1 MYAHVRIFH
10 CIQMT
15 QTLCCLCAEILR
27 FKNSGPARK
36 KQKFTFRILGN
47 PPEVTLSENPRVSVS
62 FLDGR
67 RGQKPWKPSKNQFGC
82 KPPLQGL
89 VFSNTHVDP
98 SLFVSPWPECESCE
112 EVLSESGLVSCS
124 SARVWGTSWEM
135 MVTAVNVLS
144 LRAKTMQ
151 SLKNYISA
159 TFVVS

>member
-67 RGQKPWKPSKNQFGC
+67 RGQKPWKPSKISSAVNLRYRVLYSAILMLILHC
-82 KPPLQGL
+82 SYHLDL
-89 VFSNTHVDP
+89 S
-98 SLFVSPWPECESCE
+98 VSPVRKCC
-112 EVLSESGLVSCS
+112 
-124 SARVWGTSWEM
+124 
-135 MVTAVNVLS
+135 LS
-144 LRAKTMQ
+144 LVW
-151 SLKNYISA
+151 SLVPQQGSEEPPGRWWLRLS
-159 TFVVS
+159 TFSLWGQKQCRV